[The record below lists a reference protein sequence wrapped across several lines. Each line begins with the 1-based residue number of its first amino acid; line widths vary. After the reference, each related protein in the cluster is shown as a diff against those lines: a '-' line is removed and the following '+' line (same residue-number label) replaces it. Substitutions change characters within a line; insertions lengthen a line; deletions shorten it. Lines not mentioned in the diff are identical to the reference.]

1 MDAGFSTDLN
11 PPVAPA
17 YYNPRIIGGY
27 TQPYYDPAYPPTI
40 PGRVPVNRNPF
51 PAGTPIAGANPN
63 VPLNPGVFGTYDER
77 SRGGV
82 NP

>member
-11 PPVAPA
+11 PPIAPS
-17 YYNPRIIGGY
+17 YFNPRLIGGN
-27 TQPYYDPAYPPTI
+27 TQPYYDPTYQPTI
-40 PGRVPVNRNPF
+40 PGRVPVNPNLP
-51 PAGTPIAGANPN
+51 PGGTPIAG
-63 VPLNPGVFGTYDER
+63 PLNPGIFGTYDER